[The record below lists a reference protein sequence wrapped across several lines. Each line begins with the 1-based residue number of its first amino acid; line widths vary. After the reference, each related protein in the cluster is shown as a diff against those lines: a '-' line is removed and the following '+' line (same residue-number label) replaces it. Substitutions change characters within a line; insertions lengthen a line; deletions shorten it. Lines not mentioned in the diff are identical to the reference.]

1 MKDSFELNRELF
13 NELFPF
19 YFRIDPKLHFADMG
33 TSLKKLLGEP
43 LPQRFDQCFEFLRP
57 KVEQT
62 DFATMQKMGKSL
74 VMFNALPG
82 KGPIMRGQF
91 LPSGDKSYLLFV
103 GSPWFGTID
112 ELRQQ
117 GLSMRDFAIHDP
129 LIDLLHLIQT
139 QDIATRDLR
148 QLLETLRR
156 QRAELN
162 QAREELTA
170 KNLQLST
177 LFANMQAAVLL
188 EDEQRHIS
196 LVNQRFC
203 EYFSIPAP
211 PEALIGTD
219 CSDSAELSKHLFK
232 HPEGFVSG
240 IDALLALKKVE
251 TGTILEMTDGRVLE
265 RDYVPIFIGPTYKG
279 HLWLYRDI
287 TEKFLIEAQLQAKEV
302 HFRSLLT
309 NMNHGLLEVSM
320 DGIVQFANQRFAEM
334 IGLPVNRILG
344 HPTFEVFRG
353 NEEAFEKMRSLRG
366 TREPQNLILSIHDT
380 TGTKRWWYVGYAPR
394 YGENN
399 SVIGSIGVYQ
409 DITQIKELEN
419 ELVEA
424 RMQAEETARA
434 RENYLANM
442 SHEIRTL
449 MNAVI
454 GMTGQLARSVL
465 SDKQRFQL
473 GVIQTAADNLMEMIN
488 DNLDLSKISAGKMQL
503 EQVPFDPHKLLA
515 DLVRMQ
521 ALKASEKGIYLRITE
536 DDPGVSEVLVGDPV
550 RLKQILMNL
559 VSNAVKFTRQGGVD
573 ISLQLT
579 GNDTH
584 EQEIE
589 WIVTD
594 SGIGMESEFVGHLFE
609 EYSQEKLPSE
619 FQSQGTGLGMH
630 IVWKLVKLMQGDIR
644 VESKKGKGTQFRVR
658 LKFALGKS
666 EETHYVNTVSNPPM
680 SLRGLQVLVVDD
692 NEINRLLARNILEN
706 HEARVLEAVDGK
718 QAVDMCSL
726 MPDIDLILMDLQ
738 MPVMDGYAA
747 ANIIRRELQC
757 DVPIIALSADA
768 IQGEKEQCLNSGMN
782 DYLSKPYTE
791 AQLLQAMARYTEF
804 SLPVP
809 DTAATG
815 EGQGQYNLSRLQDL
829 SKGNDEFTGRMISR
843 FLEMVPAD
851 LDGMDSAW
859 KRGDLV
865 AIGQIA
871 HKLKPTLDIFQ
882 IDNLMPLVA
891 KLEALRREPVPG
903 KEMEDTYVH
912 FSRELRCVVERM
924 RLQEEY

>member
-1 MKDSFELNRELF
+1 MNRIFEFNRDLF

-19 YFRIDPKLHFADMG
+19 YFRLDTKLRFTDMG
-33 TSLKKLLGEP
+33 TSLRKLLGEP
-43 LPQRFDQCFEFLRP
+43 LPVQFDACFEFVRP
-57 KVEQT
+57 KEDYT
-62 DFATMQKMGKSL
+62 DFAALQKMGKSL
-74 VMFNALPG
+74 VMFTSRKG

-91 LPSGDKSYLLFV
+91 LPGDDTHHLLFV
-103 GSPWFGTID
+103 GSPWFGNIE
-112 ELRQQ
+112 ELREQ
-117 GLSMRDFAIHDP
+117 GLSMRDFAVHDP

-148 QLLETLRR
+148 QLLETLRK

-162 QAREELTA
+162 EAREELTA

-177 LFANMQAAVLL
+177 LFSSMQAAVLL
-188 EDEQRHIS
+188 EDEHRRIS

-203 EYFSIPAP
+203 DYFSIPAP
-211 PEALIGTD
+211 PDMLIGTD

-232 HPEGFVSG
+232 HPAAFVDG
-240 IDALLALKKVE
+240 INVLLERKKVE
-251 TGTILEMTDGRVLE
+251 TGTILEMDDGRVLE
-265 RDYVPIFIGPTYKG
+265 RDYVPIYIGANYKG

-287 TEKFLIEAQLQAKEV
+287 TEQFRFEAQLQAKEV

-320 DGIVQFANQRFAEM
+320 DGIVQFTNQRFAEM
-334 IGLPVNRILG
+334 MGLPIDQIVG

-353 NEEAFEKMRSLRG
+353 NEDAYEKMRSLRG
-366 TREPQNLILSIHDT
+366 TRDPQNLLLSVHDAA
-380 TGTKRWWYVGYAPR
+380 GSRRWWYVGYAPR
-394 YGENN
+394 YSENN
-399 SVIGSIGVYQ
+399 TVIGSIGVYQ
-409 DITQIKELEN
+409 DVTQLKELES

-503 EQVPFDPHKLLA
+503 EHVAFDPHKLLA
-515 DLVRMQ
+515 DVVRMQ

-536 DDPGVSEVLVGDPV
+536 DDHGVSDVLMGDPV

-573 ISLQLT
+573 LSLQLT
-579 GNDTH
+579 GSDSDY
-584 EQEIE
+584 QDIE
-589 WIVTD
+589 WVVKD
-594 SGIGMESEFVGHLFE
+594 SGIGMETDFVGHLFE

-630 IVWKLVKLMQGDIR
+630 IVWKLVKLMNGDIR
-644 VESKKGKGTQFRVR
+644 VDSKKGKGTLFRVR

-666 EETHYVNTVSNPPM
+666 GDRPYLNTVSNPPM

-726 MPDIDLILMDLQ
+726 MPDIDIVLMDLQ
-738 MPVMDGYAA
+738 MPVMDGYSA

-768 IQGEKEQCLNSGMN
+768 IQGEREQCLSSGMN

-791 AQLLQAMARYTEF
+791 AQLLQAMSSYTGVA
-804 SLPVP
+804 LPVQ
-809 DTAATG
+809 DTSVSE
-815 EGQGQYNLSRLQDL
+815 EGQGLYNLSRLQDL
-829 SKGNDEFTGRMISR
+829 SKGNNEFTSRMISR

-851 LDGMDSAW
+851 LDGMESAW
-859 KRGDLV
+859 KKSDLY

-882 IDNLMPLVA
+882 IDSLMPLVA
-891 KLEALRREPVPG
+891 RLESLRREPLPVEEVEEHYL
-903 KEMEDTYVH
+903 KFT
-912 FSRELRCVVERM
+912 RELRCVVERM